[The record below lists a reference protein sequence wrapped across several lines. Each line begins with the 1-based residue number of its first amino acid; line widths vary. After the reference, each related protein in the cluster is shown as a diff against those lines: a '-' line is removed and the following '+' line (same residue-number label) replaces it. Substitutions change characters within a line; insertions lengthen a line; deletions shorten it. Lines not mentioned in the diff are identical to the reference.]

1 MRIRWYGLNR
11 ITGAKK
17 EYTMRVMFTMDKATK
32 NTIRFKEDLEKELDA
47 PKIGTI
53 YIPKGTLGTIKW
65 TDGKTLVV
73 ELSVGEDKA

>member
-1 MRIRWYGLNR
+1 MLV
-11 ITGAKK
+11 AKLLVK
-17 EYTMRVMFTMDKATK
+17 CL
-32 NTIRFKEDLEKELDA
+32 EDLENELDT